1 MANHKSALKR
11 IRQAS
16 TRRTHNRYYGK
27 TMRNAVRDFRALD
40 DAAKAEETLPQV
52 TSLIDRMAGKGHI
65 HKNKAANLKHSLAEK
80 LNSLKGQQAN
90 A

>member
-11 IRQAS
+11 IRQAAD
-16 TRRTHNRYYGK
+16 RRLRNRYYGK

-40 DAAKAEETLPQV
+40 DAAKAEETLPKI

-80 LNSLKGQQAN
+80 VKALKGSQAT